1 MILFCSPDQF
11 VPAGNR
17 HNLRQKQLAVAQCGL
32 MMNYVEHEIRSVVL
46 LVVLSAPS
54 QRCPS
59 AAKLLLLTGVG
70 VALIWQHSSRTRSG
84 ILMKKKVIRST
95 KRKQKQLR
103 IMFAGSFD
111 LQEKCFQINSI
122 KVFEYKAVISA
133 L

>member
-1 MILFCSPDQF
+1 M
-11 VPAGNR
+11 PAGNR

-59 AAKLLLLTGVG
+59 AALVLLTGVG

-84 ILMKKKVIRST
+84 ILMKKT
-95 KRKQKQLR
+95 KKKYEVKNQKQKQLR
-103 IMFAGSFD
+103 IMLAGSFD
-111 LQEKCFQINSI
+111 LQEKEKCFQINRI
-122 KVFEYKAVISA
+122 KVFEYEAVISA
-133 L
+133 R